1 MINLKKLLAGTL
13 SAAMVLGTM
22 AIPAFA
28 DDAGQTVSLSSGD
41 FIQQRNSVSE
51 YTNST
56 VTYEIDGKVEIDGS
70 EEWTNVLKTNADG
83 VQNVKNVKFVGKT
96 ENAELNI
103 KTGPAILAWQGHA
116 LNVEFEN
123 LKLSNSD
130 PRYVGDI
137 GHAPNFFTT
146 FLRCGDAENCSVKYT
161 KCNFTNGGC
170 NNQYGKTS
178 FVECSFENSANYAL
192 WIYGEY
198 KQADVEI
205 SKSSF
210 KGAKGVKVYSERGAG
225 QAFVET
231 KISGCE
237 FNNIT
242 DKPAIVSSISGNIEV
257 TDTSFD
263 NCPKGVVENS
273 GKEWNDHTPL
283 ANITIDGQEPEY
295 TYTANGNLYTNADYG
310 KAEMEK
316 LKNGGYLQIPNPGTP
331 NVKTE
336 NAAFTTLVD
345 ALTYVYK
352 NGPYSEPVT
361 IECKANADV
370 GAMTHAHVADDI
382 IINGNGARV
391 SNASGEHDIEIDTY
405 KFDRTTG
412 AQSSNGEYLTK
423 DVNVVVNNLNG
434 IAAWG
439 ERHTENT
446 INLVFNNCENM
457 NRVYFT
463 GAKGTL
469 NVKLNNCSFNGLT
482 GGTHSD
488 ETNVYSDTIGMIELE
503 NCAFSNVALAVNC
516 NNKSNGTQTININ
529 NCTFTDCGT
538 NAQASAWSN
547 FAAPIRAVTSGEN
560 AKTDITVKNSQI
572 SYTEGKTNVGNG
584 DIVLGDGRAGK
595 DSNPNVT
602 LNIIGTAAEVQTQYP
617 DKDAVTT
624 KIEET
629 ESRTL
634 KMTSAP
640 AKVKAV
646 FEESTDEV
654 ENGKAYDLYIEADG
668 EIINRLTSAHFTFAL
683 DTTSGAIEYA
693 VKGADKVSVTG
704 DVNNANRYLFNFD
717 GTNAAD
723 ATDRRIKLG
732 QIVFTGVGTFN
743 FKITTDDSAKN
754 VVNATELVDNI
765 VKSYVAA
772 ASADNTLDLGTGITD
787 GEIKQ
792 ETANLTV
799 KVSFPNAIKDNAIAY
814 QNMKVTVSGNGVNK
828 EVKLGSD
835 ASSTVSF
842 DDTTKTYT
850 VELNDTLVKN
860 NTYTVTVSGAGY
872 RTARYTVSMTG
883 NKTLNFWNNVKDALT
898 FVEENVGTG
907 SRTNFL
913 AGDIVKDG
921 QINIYDLS
929 AVVSYFGQAGIDTS
943 KVSQYAKYDLN
954 RDGVID
960 SMDVAYVLV
969 SWGK

>member
-1 MINLKKLLAGTL
+1 MINFKKLLAGTL

-370 GAMTHAHVADDI
+370 GAMTHGHVADDI
-382 IINGNGARV
+382 IINGNGAYV
-391 SNASGEHDIEIDTY
+391 SGDEYDLEFDTF

-412 AQSSNGEYLTK
+412 AQAADGEFLTK

-439 ERHTENT
+439 QRNT
-446 INLVFNNCENM
+446 NNKVNITFNNCKNM
-457 NRVYFT
+457 NRVYISGTSGVNNFT
-463 GAKGTL
+463 
-469 NVKLNNCSFNGLT
+469 LNNCTFEGLDPRT
-482 GGTHSD
+482 S
-488 ETNVYSDTIGMIELE
+488 VYSNAAGTINLIG
-503 NCAFSNVALAVNC
+503 CDFSNVALAVNC
-516 NNKSNGTQTININ
+516 NNKSNGAQKINID
-529 NCTFTDCGT
+529 NCTFTDCATGT
-538 NAQASAWSN
+538 QASAWST
-547 FAAPIRAVTSGEN
+547 FAAPIRVVTSGEG
-560 AKTDITVKNSQI
+560 AKTDVTVENADI
-572 SYTEGKTNVGNG
+572 SYTGTNANVGNG
-584 DIVLGDGRAGK
+584 DILLGAK
-595 DSNPNVT
+595 VTSNPNVT
-602 LNIIGTAAEVQTQYP
+602 LNIKGTAAEVQTQYH

-624 KIEET
+624 RIKET

-683 DTTSGAIEYA
+683 ETKSGAIEYA
-693 VKGADKVSVTG
+693 VKGADNVSVTG
-704 DVNNANRYLFNFD
+704 DVNNVNRYLFNFD
-717 GTNAAD
+717 GTKAD

-732 QIVFTGVGTFN
+732 QIVFTGVGTFD
-743 FKITTDDSAKN
+743 FKITTDDNAEN

-772 ASADNTLDLGTGITD
+772 ASADDTLDLGNGITD

-799 KVSFPNAIKDNAIAY
+799 NVSFPNAIEDNAVAY

-828 EVKLGSD
+828 EFKLG
-835 ASSTVSF
+835 TG
-842 DDTTKTYT
+842 DDGVALNNDKYT
-850 VELNDTLVKN
+850 VNIENELVKN

-883 NKTLNFWNNVKDALT
+883 NKELNFWNNVKTAPMVIEKDST
-898 FVEENVGTG
+898 GTG
-907 SRTNFL
+907 VNTNFL

-929 AVVSYFGQAGIDTS
+929 AVVSYFGTDGLS
-943 KVSQYAKYDLN
+943 VSNHPEYAKYDLN

-960 SMDVAYVLV
+960 SKDVAYVLV